1 MKALLSC
8 AARKA
13 SGLLQKGS
21 CIFQQPICQTGT
33 ASGLNGLSSGVCFC
47 KTIKMTEGTDSSALL
62 DDTEASIA
70 QRQIN
75 QICPPGNA
83 VNWVEK
89 SIERS
94 WRALNAALPGADR
107 LALIRSLVRLKGGR
121 IDLNDLNFNIT
132 PDEFGLLERFGLAC
146 TNSNHSLRIIDE
158 EDIHGLD
165 GLSAALRL
173 DPNPR
178 NAYDSASPDG
188 VLLRLSNHTRYR
200 TVAQK
205 SATRALLI
213 QPPGSG
219 LMVSMPTGSGKSLL
233 FQISANFEREV
244 QPGACAIVITPTV
257 ALALDHQRTLSGML
271 GLENSKAL
279 TGDTPPAESEAI
291 INAFRRG
298 EVPILLLSPEKA
310 LAPSLLAYLVEAA
323 TPSSVEFG
331 LEARLTH
338 VFVDE
343 AHIIESWD
351 RRFRPDFQRLPALLA
366 HLRSVNPSIR
376 TVLLSA
382 TLTDASRSVLRTG
395 WQLNGEWLEI
405 DARLPRYEHDIV
417 IAHVGSESQRRA
429 AVDYLIDRT
438 PRPAIVYTT
447 EIADARNLVAR
458 LRDADHGYR
467 RIELFTGD
475 TGARDRKRIV
485 QSWANDDLDLIIAT
499 SAFGMG
505 IDKSDVR
512 SVIHMC
518 LPEGA
523 ARWYQEIGRASRDN
537 GQGLAACVFLDG
549 PKDGDVK
556 QAYGLATSG
565 WLTRDLAQER
575 WAGLLKAA
583 TDKYYVGEHLRMTL
597 NLDSFREGLR
607 PRAGD
612 WNRDWNMTLLTLMQ
626 RAGVLRVLPISTEGD
641 QPEFAW
647 TIEIL
652 DARALGV
659 IDDGLWQQISTIR
672 DAELGEAKADL
683 DQFVTVMRHP
693 KSACVT
699 RTAYEIIE
707 PRSFAP
713 PCGRC
718 PSCREG
724 GIAPPAHLVSAGFEK
739 RWEAK
744 TPPRTKLP
752 NELFLVLPDDADLDK
767 GFAKLIKIVT
777 AAGVDQ
783 IVVPHGLAARTAE
796 IMAHSSTRLGLVV
809 DSAEWIGENQLA
821 NVSTAV
827 LLPPDILQAQFM
839 IDRVNSFRKIS
850 AVPLLV
856 VARPERQLRG
866 RRLDQSLSR
875 FAPYGEDQLLAL
887 AGVEETEQ

>member
-1 MKALLSC
+1 MSEGIETGAL
-8 AARKA
+8 
-13 SGLLQKGS
+13 
-21 CIFQQPICQTGT
+21 
-33 ASGLNGLSSGVCFC
+33 V
-47 KTIKMTEGTDSSALL
+47 DSSR
-62 DDTEASIA
+62 ASVAPHQFDQIA
-70 QRQIN
+70 PSERD
-75 QICPPGNA
+75 

-89 SIERS
+89 SIDRS
-94 WRALNAALPGADR
+94 WRALKSALPGADR
-107 LALIRSLVRLKGGR
+107 LALIRSLIRLKGGR
-121 IDLNDLNFNIT
+121 IDLNDFDFSIT
-132 PDEFGLLERFGLAC
+132 SHEFALLERFGLAR
-146 TNSNHSLRIIDE
+146 TNLDRSLRIIDE
-158 EDIHGLD
+158 QDLHGLD
-165 GLSAALRL
+165 GLNTALRL
-173 DPNPR
+173 DPTPR
-178 NAYDSASPDG
+178 HAYEPASPDG
-188 VLLRLSNHTRYR
+188 VLLRLSSHTRYR

-205 SATRALLI
+205 SATRALLT

-244 QPGACAIVITPTV
+244 QRGACAIVITPTV
-257 ALALDHQRTLSGML
+257 ALALDHERTLSGMR

-279 TGDTPPAESEAI
+279 TGDTPASQSEAI

-310 LAPSLLAYLVEAA
+310 LSPSLLPHLVEAA

-343 AHIIESWD
+343 AHIIESWGRD
-351 RRFRPDFQRLPALLA
+351 FRPDFQRLPSLLA
-366 HLRSVNPSIR
+366 RLRSVNPGIR
-376 TVLLSA
+376 AVLLSA
-382 TLTDASRSVLRTG
+382 TLPDASRTVLRTG
-395 WQLNGEWLEI
+395 WQLDGEWLEV
-405 DARLPRYEHDIV
+405 DARIPRYEHDIV
-417 IAHVGSESQRRA
+417 IARSDSASQRRA
-429 AVDYLIDRT
+429 AFDYLIDRA

-447 EIADARNLVAR
+447 KIADASDLVAR

-467 RIELFTGD
+467 RIALFTGD
-475 TGARDRKRIV
+475 TEAQDRKRIV
-485 QSWANDDLDLIIAT
+485 QSWANDELDLVVAT

-505 IDKSDVR
+505 IDKPDVR

-537 GQGLAACVFLDG
+537 GQGLAACIFLDG
-549 PKDGDVK
+549 PADSDVK

-565 WLTRDLAQER
+565 WLTRDLAEQR

-583 TDKYYVGEHLRMTL
+583 TDKRYVGEHLWMTL

-607 PRAGD
+607 PTSGD
-612 WNRDWNMTLLTLMQ
+612 WNRGWNMALLTLMQ
-626 RAGVLRVLPISTEGD
+626 RAGVLRVLSIPTEGD

-647 TIEIL
+647 TIEVL
-652 DARALGV
+652 DVRALGGV
-659 IDDGLWQQISTIR
+659 DDDLWQQISSVR
-672 DAELGEAKADL
+672 DAELDDAKADL
-683 DQFVTVMRHP
+683 DAFVSVMRHP
-693 KSACVT
+693 KRACVT
-699 RTAYEIIE
+699 RTAFEIIE

-718 PSCREG
+718 PSCREA
-724 GIAPPAHLVSAGFEK
+724 GIAPPAHLTAAGLEK
-739 RWEAK
+739 RWSTK
-744 TPPRTKLP
+744 TSLRTNLP
-752 NELFLVLPDDADLDK
+752 NEVFLVSPDDADLDI
-767 GFAKLIKIVT
+767 GFTKLIGIIT

-809 DSAEWIGENQLA
+809 DSQEWTGENQLA

-827 LLPPDILQAQFM
+827 ILPPDVNQANFM
-839 IDRVNSFRKIS
+839 LDRIDFFRKSS

-866 RRLDQSLSR
+866 RRLDQCLSR

-887 AGVEETEQ
+887 AGVGETKE

>member
-1 MKALLSC
+1 MSEGIETGAL
-8 AARKA
+8 ADG
-13 SGLLQKGS
+13 SG
-21 CIFQQPICQTGT
+21 
-33 ASGLNGLSSGVCFC
+33 
-47 KTIKMTEGTDSSALL
+47 
-62 DDTEASIA
+62 ASIA
-70 QRQIN
+70 QRQID
-75 QICPPGNA
+75 QSCSSENA

-89 SIERS
+89 SIQRS
-94 WRALNAALPGADR
+94 WRALNSALPGADR
-107 LALIRSLVRLKGGR
+107 LALIRSLIRLKGGR
-121 IDLNDLNFNIT
+121 IDLDDFNLHIT
-132 PDEFGLLERFGLAC
+132 PDEFALLERFGLAR
-146 TNSNHSLRIIDE
+146 TNSDHALRLIDE

-165 GLSAALRL
+165 GLNAALRL
-173 DPNPR
+173 DPVPR
-178 NAYDSASPDG
+178 HAYESGSPDG

-205 SATRALLI
+205 SATRALLT

-257 ALALDHQRTLSGML
+257 ALALDHELTLSGMR
-271 GLENSKAL
+271 GLENSKSL

-310 LAPSLLAYLVEAA
+310 LAPSLLQYLVEAA
-323 TPSSVEFG
+323 KTNSVEFG

-343 AHIIESWD
+343 AHIIESWGRD
-351 RRFRPDFQRLPALLA
+351 FRPDFQRLPALLA
-366 HLRSVNPSIR
+366 RLRSVNPGIR
-376 TVLLSA
+376 AVLLSA
-382 TLTDASRSVLRTG
+382 TLPDASRTVLRTG
-395 WQLNGEWLEI
+395 WQLGGEWLEV

-417 IAHVGSESQRRA
+417 IAHFNSESQRRA
-429 AVDYLIDRT
+429 AVDYLIDRA

-447 EIADARNLVAR
+447 QIAHASDLVAR

-467 RIELFTGD
+467 RVELFTGD
-475 TGARDRKRIV
+475 TGAQDRKRIV
-485 QSWANDDLDLIIAT
+485 QSWANDDLDLVVAT

-505 IDKSDVR
+505 IDKPDVR

-518 LPEGA
+518 LPEGS

-549 PKDGDVK
+549 PEDSDVK

-565 WLTRDLAQER
+565 WLTRDLAEKR

-583 TDKYYVGEHLRMTL
+583 TDKRYVGEHLRMTL

-607 PRAGD
+607 PTAGD
-612 WNRDWNMTLLTLMQ
+612 WNRGWNMTLLTLMQ
-626 RAGVLRVLPISTEGD
+626 RAGVLRVLSIPTEGD

-647 TIEIL
+647 TIEVL
-652 DARALGV
+652 DARALSGV
-659 IDDGLWQQISTIR
+659 DDDLWQQISNVR

-683 DQFVTVMRHP
+683 DAFVTVMRHP
-693 KSACVT
+693 ERACVT

-724 GIAPPAHLVSAGFEK
+724 GIAPPTHLASAGLEK
-739 RWEAK
+739 RWSTR
-744 TPPRTKLP
+744 TPSRTILP
-752 NELFLVLPDDADLDK
+752 NEVFLVSPNDASLDK
-767 GFAKLIKIVT
+767 GFAKLIRIIAT
-777 AAGVDQ
+777 AGIDQ

-796 IMAHSSTRLGLVV
+796 IMANSSTRLGLVV
-809 DSAEWIGENQLA
+809 DSQEWIGENQLA

-827 LLPPDILQAQFM
+827 VLPPDILQAQFM
-839 IDRVNSFRKIS
+839 IDRVNCFRKSS

-856 VARPERQLRG
+856 VARPELQLRG

-887 AGVEETEQ
+887 AGLEETEE

>member
-1 MKALLSC
+1 MSE
-8 AARKA
+8 
-13 SGLLQKGS
+13 G
-21 CIFQQPICQTGT
+21 IETG
-33 ASGLNGLSSGVCFC
+33 
-47 KTIKMTEGTDSSALL
+47 ALL
-62 DDTEASIA
+62 DGPGASIA
-70 QRQIN
+70 QRHID
-75 QICPPGNA
+75 QICSSENA

-89 SIERS
+89 SIQRS
-94 WRALNAALPGADR
+94 WRALNSALPGADR
-107 LALIRSLVRLKGGR
+107 LALIRSLIRLKGGR
-121 IDLNDLNFNIT
+121 IDLDDFNFTMT
-132 PDEFGLLERFGLAC
+132 PEEFALLQRFGLAR
-146 TNSNHSLRIIDE
+146 TNSDHSLRLIDE

-165 GLSAALRL
+165 GLNAALRL
-173 DPNPR
+173 DPVPR
-178 NAYDSASPDG
+178 HAYESASPDG

-205 SATRALLI
+205 SATRALLT

-244 QPGACAIVITPTV
+244 QPGGCAIVITPTV
-257 ALALDHQRTLSGML
+257 ALALDHERTLSGMR
-271 GLENSKAL
+271 GLENSKSL
-279 TGDTPPAESEAI
+279 TGDTPPTETEEI

-310 LAPSLLAYLVEAA
+310 LAPSLLPYLVEAA
-323 TPSSVEFG
+323 TPNSVEFG

-343 AHIIESWD
+343 AHIIESWG
-351 RRFRPDFQRLPALLA
+351 RNFRPDFQRLPALLA
-366 HLRSVNPSIR
+366 RLRSVNPGIR
-376 TVLLSA
+376 AVLLSA
-382 TLTDASRSVLRTG
+382 TLPDASRSVLRAG
-395 WQLNGEWLEI
+395 WQLDGEWLEV

-417 IAHVGSESQRRA
+417 ITHFVSESQRRS
-429 AVDYLIDRT
+429 AVDYLIDRA
-438 PRPAIVYTT
+438 PRPAIIYTT
-447 EIADARNLVAR
+447 QIADASNLAAR
-458 LRDADHGYR
+458 LRDEGHGYR
-467 RIELFTGD
+467 RIEVFTGD

-485 QSWANDDLDLIIAT
+485 QSWANDELDLVVAT

-505 IDKSDVR
+505 IDKPDVR

-518 LPEGA
+518 LPEGS

-549 PKDGDVK
+549 PEDSDVK

-565 WLTRDLAQER
+565 WLTRDLAEQR

-583 TDKYYVGEHLRMTL
+583 TDKRYVGEHLWMTL

-607 PRAGD
+607 PTAGD
-612 WNRDWNMTLLTLMQ
+612 WNRGWNMTLLTLMQ
-626 RAGVLRVLPISTEGD
+626 RVGVLRVLSIPTEGD

-652 DARALGV
+652 DARALGGV
-659 IDDGLWQQISTIR
+659 DDDLWQKISNIR

-683 DQFVTVMRHP
+683 DAFVGVMRHP
-693 KSACVT
+693 KRACVT
-699 RTAYEIIE
+699 RTAFEIIE

-718 PSCREG
+718 PSCRET
-724 GIAPPAHLVSAGFEK
+724 GIAPPAHLASAGLEK
-739 RWEAK
+739 CWSTR
-744 TPPRTKLP
+744 TPPRTNLP
-752 NELFLVLPDDADLDK
+752 NEVFLVSPDDADLDN
-767 GFAKLIKIVT
+767 GFAKLIRIIT

-796 IMAHSSTRLGLVV
+796 IMAHSSSRLGLVV
-809 DSAEWIGENQLA
+809 DSQEWVGENQLA

-827 LLPPDILQAQFM
+827 ILPPDILQAQFIM
-839 IDRVNSFRKIS
+839 DRINCLRKSSI
-850 AVPLLV
+850 VPLLV

-866 RRLDQSLSR
+866 RRLDQIISR
-875 FAPYGEDQLLAL
+875 FAPYNEDQLLAL
-887 AGVEETEQ
+887 SGVEETSE